1 MFPLQVPVM
10 RPAEVSRCDERIQ
23 PGDLGKA
30 PSSMAGTD
38 ASLKGS
44 VERAIW
50 KDEVLRAI
58 EYYEIDV
65 GVKDGIV
72 HLNGHIANTTSRIR
86 IENAVRSVPGIPG
99 VRNHL
104 ILDEKLTGEVAGA
117 LAALEHTHGCKFF
130 TGSSH
135 GVISIT
141 GVVNNENVKLLAEM
155 YAARNPNVR
164 AVINHVRVAGAAR
177 QELQDLPFLQ
187 PIIGERIYFRDG
199 HSGVVK
205 RVVINPNN
213 RRVIAMVLL
222 VNFIDP
228 RLPFNSLKDG
238 KPGLPVPFVH
248 VPMDTVRYLTKVSGF
263 LLINSDE
270 HSRYQVFDSG
280 SFFAPGNDWTPP
292 YPYCPDDVL
301 FPVEYQKADARTANT
316 THRFPFEEML
326 QGASFNEKEQFFATD
341 DPGT

>member
-1 MFPLQVPVM
+1 
-10 RPAEVSRCDERIQ
+10 
-23 PGDLGKA
+23 
-30 PSSMAGTD
+30 MASTD

-104 ILDEKLTGEVAGA
+104 ILDDKLTNEVAGA
-117 LAALEHTHGCKFF
+117 LGKLEHAHDCKFF

-135 GVISIT
+135 GVISIS
-141 GVVNNENVKLLAEM
+141 GIVDNQNVKLLAEK
-155 YAARNPNVR
+155 YVARNPNVR
-164 AVINHVRVAGAAR
+164 AVINHVRVAGAAG

-213 RRVIAMVLL
+213 RRVIGMLLL
-222 VNFIDP
+222 VNFTDP
-228 RLPFNSLKDG
+228 RLPVHALSDG
-238 KPGLPVPFVH
+238 TTRLPVQHVH
-248 VPMDTVRYLTKVSGF
+248 VPMDAIRYLTKVSGF
-263 LLINSDE
+263 LLINSNE
-270 HSRYQVFDSG
+270 HNRYQVFDSA
-280 SFFAPGNDWTPP
+280 SFFAPDNDWTPP

-301 FPVEYQKADARTANT
+301 FPVEYQEAQAQT
-316 THRFPFEEML
+316 TKGTHPFPFEEML
-326 QGASFNEKEQFFATD
+326 QGASFKEQFFATD
-341 DPGT
+341 ELGT